1 MIEKL
6 LLMMKDMED
15 NFPANDRLSKL
26 IKREAEMPELSLDDL
41 YEVAAAA
48 QIPPFNPEKKR
59 EK

>member
-6 LLMMKDMED
+6 LGLMKDMED
-15 NFPANDRLSKL
+15 NFPGKDRLSKL
-26 IKREAEMPELSLDDL
+26 IKREDEMTELSLDDL

-48 QIPPFNPEKKR
+48 KIPPFNPDKKR

>member
-26 IKREAEMPELSLDDL
+26 IKREAEMTELSLDDL